1 MLKCLMMKRK
11 LYDYLDDS
19 LTQADKLKVQKH
31 LEGCPGCR
39 ERLSRL
45 KAVLN
50 RAHSQN
56 VPNPGEEFWHDFKT
70 GLDKKLNDKLVS
82 PLALR
87 PRPAFSLKPAFACAA
102 VAIFFIAVFGSLYKS
117 NLPTPLRLAQNDD
130 ELVEETI
137 ELDELEGQATLNHNE
152 DAYLEE
158 IDLLFEIEQA

>member
-1 MLKCLMMKRK
+1 MMKRK

-19 LTQADKLKVQKH
+19 LTQADKLKAQRH

-39 ERLSRL
+39 ERLNQL

-50 RAHSQN
+50 RAHSKN
-56 VPNPGEEFWHDFKT
+56 VPDPGEEFWHDFKT

-82 PLALR
+82 PLELRRR
-87 PRPAFSLKPAFACAA
+87 PRLALSLKPAFAYAA
-102 VAIFFIAVFGSLYKS
+102 VAIFFIAVFGSLHKS
-117 NLPTPLRLAQNDD
+117 NLPVAFRLAQNDD

-137 ELDELEGQATLNHNE
+137 ELDELEGQAALNHSE